1 MRYWWVSQNQTFD
14 HEVPGGYMWSPKV
27 NRDGLR
33 NHFYETMREVA
44 AGDIIFSFNDRKI
57 MALGVVLGSAY
68 TCPKPVEFGSAGA
81 YWNEVGWRVDVD
93 FKLLINKIEPRSH
106 MPILRQLLPEKYSPI
121 RADGT
126 GNQIYLAELPAALAD
141 VLLGLIGVEGQVG
154 REAAMRQSVIREADA
169 AQADSQP
176 EILTEW
182 DKELEKQV
190 SEDPVLSDTEKRQV
204 IRARRGQG
212 LFKKR
217 VSSLELRCR
226 ITRVDR
232 VEHLIASHIKPWRV
246 ATNEERLDGENG
258 LMLTPT
264 VDHLFDEG
272 FISFR
277 NNGGLILSPVADR
290 LSLEKMGIP
299 LDSSFNVGGFTRKQT
314 DFLEYHRDFILH
326 SAKK

>member
-27 NRDGLR
+27 NQNGSR
-33 NHFYETMREVA
+33 NHFYETMREVS
-44 AGDIIFSFNDRKI
+44 AGDIIFSFNNRKI
-57 MALGVVLGSAY
+57 MALGIARGSAY

-93 FKLLINKIEPRSH
+93 FKILINRVEPRDH
-106 MPILRQLLPEKYSPI
+106 MATLGPLRPPKYSPI

-126 GNQIYLAELPAALAD
+126 GNQIYLAELPVLFADALL
-141 VLLGLIGVEGQVG
+141 VLIGVEGQVV
-154 REAAMRQSVIREADA
+154 RESASRRSKVNEAGAADA
-169 AQADSQP
+169 DAQP
-176 EILTEW
+176 EILVEW
-182 DKELEKQV
+182 DKELEQRV
-190 SEDPVLSDTEKRQV
+190 SLDTSLSETEKRQV

-217 VSSLELRCR
+217 VASLELRCR

-232 VEHLIASHIKPWRV
+232 TEHLIASHIKPWRV
-246 ATNEERLDGENG
+246 SSNEERLDGENG

-277 NNGGLILSPVADR
+277 NNGTLIVSPVADR
-290 LSLEKMGIP
+290 PSLEKMGIP
-299 LDSSFNVGGFTRKQT
+299 LDTSFNAGAFTRKQT
-314 DFLEYHRDFILH
+314 DYLEYHRDFILH
-326 SAKK
+326 TAQK